1 MDDHYIDYFMIDLI
15 DKLSEH
21 YQPIDIRED
30 IQKAKNSLNL
40 IEKQLNELQNK
51 IDQIL
56 TDT

>member
-15 DKLSEH
+15 DKLNEH
-21 YQPIDIRED
+21 YRPIDIRED